1 MIRARRYL
9 ASMQLHA
16 LQTDPVWR
24 DFTANRLHIE
34 AAMNTLDCTT
44 GDYVVL
50 PEMCETGWTSDAESL
65 QLPTQSLAW
74 LSALAA
80 RHGVWIQAGLGE
92 QISRT
97 SVANSAAVAAPD
109 GSIRAIYRKY
119 FLFPSERESF
129 VAGERLFLIDTGKAL
144 VCPLICYD
152 LRFPELWRL
161 AALAGAEVFAV
172 SSSWPSVRHEHWR
185 ALLIARAIENQA
197 YVVAANRTG
206 SDPTQSY
213 SGGSTII
220 THQGERIDEVLC
232 EQRNAS
238 ARFAREELV
247 AWRAQF
253 PALAN
258 TQHALL
264 GSTNIVRV

>member
-1 MIRARRYL
+1 M
-9 ASMQLHA
+9 S
-16 LQTDPVWR
+16 
-24 DFTANRLHIE
+24 
-34 AAMNTLDCTT
+34 TLDCAE
-44 GDYVVL
+44 GDYIVL
-50 PEMCETGWTSDAESL
+50 PEMCETGWTSDAASL
-65 QLPTQSLAW
+65 QLPTRTLDW

-80 RHGVWIQAGLGE
+80 RHGVWIQAGFGE
-92 QISRT
+92 QIS
-97 SVANSAAVAAPD
+97 SGVVANSAAVATPD

-119 FLFPSERESF
+119 FLFPSERNSF
-129 VAGERLFLIDTGKAL
+129 VPGEKLFLIDTGKAL

-197 YVVAANRTG
+197 FVVAANRTG

-220 THQGERIDEVLC
+220 THQGERIDEVIC
-232 EQRNAS
+232 EQRSAS
-238 ARFAREELV
+238 AHFTRDQLI

-264 GSTNIVRV
+264 GSTTIVRV